1 MKIEIFT
8 FRCLLYLEYYSKD
21 GYLFDKEAILQ
32 YIISKKT
39 EYARKMKE
47 YERQKHHE
55 DNDAAEIDAL
65 EEHKKLMKFINTERN
80 VVTSTV
86 TNNGML

>member
-1 MKIEIFT
+1 M
-8 FRCLLYLEYYSKD
+8 LYLEYYSKD

>member
-1 MKIEIFT
+1 
-8 FRCLLYLEYYSKD
+8 
-21 GYLFDKEAILQ
+21 
-32 YIISKKT
+32 
-39 EYARKMKE
+39 MKE